1 MAIEF
6 LNHINLN
13 DSQLQNAKLHVTSS
27 APTAAA
33 GQIYVDSGDDNKLK
47 YHNGTEFLTLG
58 TATGD
63 ITSVTF
69 TTDSGGGATATDSSG
84 DAAFSLLGGNG
95 IGITNSGATITAAI
109 DAAQTTITSVY
120 NTGLKVGYGASH
132 ANIDFSTDNAI
143 IFDIDGTQQIKL
155 TDGVLAPI
163 TDDDID
169 LGSSSKQFKNGYFD
183 GTLEADAITVGGTA
197 LNTVIAGVTVTN
209 ASTAAVATTVTITD
223 NESTNENNA
232 LIFTAGGDVDGGN
245 LGLESDGTLT
255 YNPSTGKVTATGF
268 IGTLT
273 GNVTGN
279 ASGSSG
285 SCTGN
290 AATATALETS
300 RNINGVAFDG
310 TGNIT
315 VTAAGSTLSDTVTV
329 AKGGTGQTSLNS
341 NGVLVGNGTSGITS
355 STNLSF
361 DDTDLTLASTGK
373 MEFRDSNSYIH
384 SNAANDIEVVATTI
398 TLDAGSDIQLE
409 GNTTVTGN
417 FSITGTLNVDGTTT
431 TVDST
436 TVAIADS
443 MLKLAKDQGT
453 SADDVDFG
461 FYGQYGVGGTA
472 KYAGIFRDQSAS
484 GDPFVFFDS
493 LQAEPGATVNTSGTG
508 YDLADISAGAITAA
522 DGFTGDIAGDL
533 TGTVATATQGTID
546 HDSLANFVANEHID
560 HSSVSITAG
569 DGLTGG
575 GTIASTRTVAVG
587 AGTGITVNAN
597 DVAVAAAQTSITSIY
612 ATDLILGEDSQTA
625 IDFGTANEIDFKVDN
640 AARLTLTASALYPVT
655 DNQIDLGTS
664 SLEFK
669 DAYFDGTVTSD
680 AFAGPLTGNVTG
692 NVSGSSGSCTG
703 NAATATA
710 LESARNIGG
719 VSFDGTG
726 NINLPGVNT
735 SGNQDTSGNAAT
747 ATILAAGAIG
757 AVKVYELDNSASGVA
772 ADQAGSDST
781 VFTITHGMG
790 ASRFYKVEVVKDS
803 GNYDTVYTDVTRPSD
818 TTIVITFGSA
828 VANGAYRAMITR
840 MA

>member
-33 GQIYVDSGDDNKLK
+33 GQIYVDSGDSNKLK

-63 ITSVTF
+63 ITSVTI
-69 TTDSGGGATATDSSG
+69 TTDSGGGSAAQDDSG
-84 DAAFSLLGGNG
+84 DAAFSILGGDG
-95 IGITNSGATITAAI
+95 VGVTNSGATITAAI
-109 DAAQTTITSVY
+109 DAAQTTITSIY
-120 NTGLKVGYGASH
+120 NSGLVVGYGASH
-132 ANIDFSTDNAI
+132 ANINFGTDNQI
-143 IFDIDGTQQIKL
+143 NFDIDGTAQIVLK
-155 TDGVLAPI
+155 DGALEPV
-163 TDDDID
+163 TDDDVD

-223 NESTNENNA
+223 NESTNESNA
-232 LIFTAGGDVDGGN
+232 IVFTAGGDVDGGN

-255 YNPSTGKVTATGF
+255 YNPSTGKITATGF
-268 IGTLT
+268 VGALT

-279 ASGSSG
+279 VSGSSG
-285 SCTGN
+285 STTGN
-290 AATATALETS
+290 AATATALATA
-300 RNINGVAFDG
+300 RAINGVDFDG
-310 TGNIT
+310 TGAIT

-361 DDTDLTLASTGK
+361 DDTDVTLAGAGK
-373 MEFRDSNSYIH
+373 INFRDTNSYIN
-384 SNAANDIEVVATTI
+384 SNAANDIEVVGTTI

-417 FSITGTLNVDGTTT
+417 FSVSGTLNVDGTTT
-431 TVDST
+431 TIDST

-453 SADDVDFG
+453 SADAVDFG

-472 KYAGIFRDQSAS
+472 KYAGIFRDVSAS

-493 LQAEPGATVNTSGTG
+493 LQAEPGTTVNTAGTG
-508 YDLADISAGAITAA
+508 YDLADISAGGITSA
-522 DGFTGDIAGDL
+522 DGFVGNIEGDI
-533 TGTVATATQGTID
+533 TGTVLTATQGTIN

-669 DAYFDGTVTSD
+669 NAYFDGTVTSD

-692 NVSGSSGSCTG
+692 NASGSSGSCTG

-747 ATILAAGAIG
+747 ATVLATG
-757 AVKVYELDNSASGVA
+757 AVGGVKVFELDNSVSGVA
-772 ADQAGSDST
+772 ADAGGSDST

-790 ASRFYKVEVVKDS
+790 NGRFYKVEVVKDS
-803 GNYDTVYTDVTRPSD
+803 ANYDTVYTDVTRPSD
-818 TTIVITFGSA
+818 TTVVITFGTA
-828 VANGAYRAMITR
+828 VANGAYRAMLTR

>member
-33 GQIYVDSGDDNKLK
+33 GQIYVDSGDSNKLK

-63 ITSVTF
+63 ITSVTI
-69 TTDSGGGATATDSSG
+69 TTDSGGGSAASDTSG
-84 DAAFSLLGGNG
+84 DAAFSILGGDG
-95 IGITNSGATITAAI
+95 IGVTNSGATITAAI
-109 DAAQTTITSVY
+109 TAAQTTITSVY
-120 NTGLKVGYGASH
+120 NSGLVVGYGASH
-132 ANIDFSTDNAI
+132 ANINFGTDNQI
-143 IFDIDGTQQIKL
+143 DFDIDGTAQIRL
-155 TDGVLAPI
+155 TDGVLAPV

-209 ASTAAVATTVTITD
+209 ATTAAVATAVTITD

-290 AATATALETS
+290 AATATALES
-300 RNINGVAFDG
+300 ARNINGVAFDG

-329 AKGGTGQTSLNS
+329 AKGGTGATSLNS
-341 NGVLVGNGTSGITS
+341 NGVLVGNGTSAITS

-361 DDTDLTLASTGK
+361 DDTDVTLASTGK
-373 MEFRDSNSYIH
+373 MQFRDSNSYIH
-384 SNAANDIEVVATTI
+384 SNAANDIEVVGTTI

-417 FSITGTLNVDGTTT
+417 FSVSGTLNVDGTTT
-431 TVDST
+431 TIDST

-472 KYAGIFRDQSAS
+472 KYAGIFRDVSAS

-522 DGFTGDIAGDL
+522 DGFVGDIEGNL

-546 HDSLANFVANEHID
+546 HDTLANFVANEHID

-757 AVKVYELDNSASGVA
+757 AVKVYELDNSTSGVA